1 MVLHKIML
9 FQIISVSVFC
19 LSLIRKNK
27 NKDSEIL
34 QQQTRN
40 IYDTKN
46 MDYAQRKSKEHT
58 VVLKTEGELI
68 LLIVNVRAS

>member
-1 MVLHKIML
+1 ML

-19 LSLIRKNK
+19 LLLIRKTK

-46 MDYAQRKSKEHT
+46 LDYAQQESKEHT
-58 VVLKTEGELI
+58 IVLKTEGELI

>member
-1 MVLHKIML
+1 MVLHKIIL

-19 LSLIRKNK
+19 LLLIRKTK

-46 MDYAQRKSKEHT
+46 LDYAQQKSKEHT
-58 VVLKTEGELI
+58 IVLKTEGELI